1 MRSVGRQ
8 PLSLFSALFTIS
20 VACSYFL
27 IWAGAFLKI
36 GEFTQHITP
45 LLIARLLIYAVIM
58 VAGMMAVQRL
68 AFKKGVSLMKIILTV
83 IIAPFI
89 IFMIMAMLDTV
100 MLSLFEKQSLGNY
113 IAQRISIY
121 MTRFYVPGVSAA
133 LITGLLYHLSEQARN
148 RDNISAQ
155 FM

>member
-1 MRSVGRQ
+1 M
-8 PLSLFSALFTIS
+8 
-20 VACSYFL
+20 
-27 IWAGAFLKI
+27 
-36 GEFTQHITP
+36 
-45 LLIARLLIYAVIM
+45 ARLLIYAVIM

-89 IFMIMAMLDTV
+89 IFMIMAMPNTI

-113 IAQRISIY
+113 IPQRISIY

-148 RDNISAQ
+148 RR
-155 FM
+155 